1 MDKAKMQRKLEEQT
15 VRDHTNMRRWRRGRL
30 LRYERVINEPILPR
44 FCMICFFGMLS
55 GTAAMVMFDIYA
67 SMTYLSHLGI
77 AHMLRNA
84 ATSGLFC
91 WLIFAVPLF
100 PCALYQL
107 HKGFGDPYFQKFA
120 LKRNGKPRMPM
131 EKRFRMYAAVSAG
144 GSVALA
150 VCYLLTGLFS
160 STI

>member
-15 VRDHTNMRRWRRGRL
+15 VRDHTNMRRWRRHRM
-30 LRYERVINEPILPR
+30 LRYESILNEPVLPR
-44 FCMICFFGMLS
+44 FCMICFFGMLA
-55 GTAAMVMFDIYA
+55 GTAAMVIFDVYA
-67 SMTYLSHLGI
+67 SITYLAHLGL

-84 ATSGLFC
+84 ATSALLC
-91 WLIFAVPLF
+91 WLFFAVPLF

-107 HKGFGDPYFQKFA
+107 RKGFSDPYFEKFN

-131 EKRFRMYAAVSAG
+131 EKRFKMYAFVSAG
-144 GSVALA
+144 GSALLA

-160 STI
+160 